1 MPDPVH
7 IAAIDAGTNAI
18 RFTIARAHSPLDIEA
33 LSTERC
39 PLRLGENVFTT
50 QRFSEETLRKAAKV
64 FRDFRQKMDDFGVTA
79 YRAVATSAAREAR
92 NRANL
97 IARVQRSAKIRLE
110 VISELEESHLC
121 RTAVLDTLGH
131 ELTPRLIADLGGGS
145 LELSIM
151 RDNALEQCVQLPV
164 GAVRLME
171 SLALKGAMR
180 PAQVEQV
187 RRYVR
192 ALLESR
198 MPRRP
203 GVSEGGVAVA
213 CGGNAETLAQ
223 VAAGPRERGLRA
235 LDLARLRSRLDEIVT
250 RDVRERMKFF
260 GVRRDRADVMGV
272 AAVIFLAL
280 GRYLNL
286 RHLLIPGVGV
296 RDGLLHELAQKQ
308 FARQREPR
316 YGVAA
321 RELLNSVRRFSR
333 RLDSDQRHAE
343 HVRELASSL
352 FDQLRPIHGLPDDS
366 RALLEAAAL
375 LHDIGHIVN
384 HKAHH
389 KHGEYLVRNADI
401 SGMDGPRREMVAS
414 LVRYHNR
421 KSEPAR
427 HHPSYAALSSI
438 TRHQVRRL
446 AALLRIAEGL
456 DRTHQQ
462 SVTRIEAGFK
472 RGEVGLRVSARGDI
486 AEALRDA
493 ERSADLFESEFG
505 VRLFIRQAAHPK
517 RVA

>member
-7 IAAIDAGTNAI
+7 IAAIDAGTNAL
-18 RFTIARAHSPLDIEA
+18 RFAIARAHSPLDVDN
-33 LSTERC
+33 LLTERY
-39 PLRLGENVFTT
+39 PVRLGETVFTT
-50 QRFSEETLRKAAKV
+50 QRFTEETLGAAAKA

-92 NRANL
+92 NRGNL
-97 IARVQRSAKIRLE
+97 VARVRRAAGIRLE
-110 VISELEESHLC
+110 VISELEESRLC

-131 ELTPRLIADLGGGS
+131 ELTPSLIVDLGGGS

-171 SLALKGAMR
+171 SLGLRGAMR
-180 PAQVEQV
+180 PVQVEQV

-203 GVSEGGVAVA
+203 GLSEGVAVA

-223 VAAGPRERGLRA
+223 VAAGPREKGLRA
-235 LDLARLRSRLDEIVT
+235 LDLSRLRDRLGEIVE
-250 RDVRERMKFF
+250 RDVRERMKAF

-286 RHLLIPGVGV
+286 RHMLIPGVGV

-316 YGVAA
+316 YDAAA
-321 RELLNSVRRFSR
+321 RELLNSVRRFGR
-333 RLDSDQRHAE
+333 RLDPDQRHAE
-343 HVRELASSL
+343 HVRELARSL
-352 FDQLRPIHGLPDDS
+352 FDELRPIHGLPHES

-384 HKAHH
+384 HKGHH

-401 SGMDGPRREMVAS
+401 SGLDGPRRDIVAS

-427 HHPSYAALSSI
+427 HHPSYAALGSI
-438 TRHQVRRL
+438 ARHHVRRL

-456 DRTHQQ
+456 DRAHQQ
-462 SVTRIEAGFK
+462 SITRIEAGFK
-472 RGEVGLRVSARGDI
+472 RGEVGLRISARGDV
-486 AEALRDA
+486 AEGLRDA
-493 ERSADLFESEFG
+493 ERSAGLFESEFG
-505 VRLFIRQAAHPK
+505 VRMFIRQAAHAQ

>member
-1 MPDPVH
+1 MPDPIH

-18 RFTIARAHSPLDIEA
+18 RFTIARAHSPLDIEN
-33 LSTERC
+33 LLTERC

-50 QRFSEETLRKAAKV
+50 QRFAEETLAGAAKE
-64 FRDFRQKMDDFGVTA
+64 FRGFREKMDDFGVST

-97 IARVQRSAKIRLE
+97 VSRIRRVAGIRLE
-110 VISELEESHLC
+110 VISELEESRLC

-131 ELTPRLIADLGGGS
+131 ELTPRLIIDLGGGS

-151 RDNALEQCVQLPV
+151 LDNALQQCVQLPV

-171 SLALKGAMR
+171 SLGLEGAMR
-180 PAQVEQV
+180 PVEVEQV

-203 GVSEGGVAVA
+203 GLSEGVAVA

-223 VAAGPRERGLRA
+223 IAAGPREKGLRV
-235 LDLARLRSRLDEIVT
+235 LDLSRLRGRLSEIVE

-272 AAVIFLAL
+272 AAIIFLAL

-308 FARQREPR
+308 FARKRETR
-316 YGVAA
+316 YDAA
-321 RELLNSVRRFSR
+321 SRELLNSVRRFGR
-333 RLDSDQRHAE
+333 RLDPDQRHAE
-343 HVRELASSL
+343 HVRELARSL
-352 FDQLRPIHGLPDDS
+352 FDQLRPLHGLPNES

-384 HKAHH
+384 HKSHH

-401 SGMDGPRREMVAS
+401 SGLDGPRREVVAS

-427 HHPSYAALSSI
+427 HHPSYASLGSI
-438 TRHQVRRL
+438 ARHRVRRL
-446 AALLRIAEGL
+446 AALLRIAEAL

-462 SVTRIEAGFK
+462 SVTRIEAGFR
-472 RGEVGLRVSARGDI
+472 RGEVGLRIHARGDM
-486 AEALRDA
+486 AESLRNA
-493 ERSADLFESEFG
+493 EHSAVLFESEFG
-505 VRLFIRQAAHPK
+505 VRMFIRQAARRK
-517 RVA
+517 RVAH

>member
-7 IAAIDAGTNAI
+7 IAAIDAGTNAL
-18 RFTIARAHSPLDIEA
+18 RLAIARAHSPLDVENF
-33 LSTERC
+33 LTERC
-39 PLRLGENVFTT
+39 PVRLGENVFTT
-50 QRFSEETLRKAAKV
+50 QKFAEETLTSAAKA
-64 FRDFRQKMDDFGVTA
+64 FRDFRQKMDDYGVTA

-92 NRANL
+92 NRGNL
-97 IARVQRSAKIRLE
+97 VARVRNASGIRLE
-110 VISELEESHLC
+110 VISEFEESRLC
-121 RTAVLDTLGH
+121 RTAVLDALGH
-131 ELTPRLIADLGGGS
+131 ELLPGLIIDLGGGS
-145 LELSIM
+145 LEISIM
-151 RDNALEQCVQLPV
+151 LDNTLAQCVQLPV

-171 SLALKGAMR
+171 SLELRGAMR

-198 MPRRP
+198 MPRRDGFP
-203 GVSEGGVAVA
+203 EGVAVA

-223 VAAGPRERGLRA
+223 VAAGPREKGLRV
-235 LDLARLRSRLDEIVT
+235 LDLSLLRARLDEIVE
-250 RDVRERMKFF
+250 RDIRERMKAF

-272 AAVIFLAL
+272 AAVIFVAL

-286 RHLLIPGVGV
+286 RHMLIPGVGV
-296 RDGLLHELAQKQ
+296 RDGLLHELAHKQ

-316 YGVAA
+316 YDAAA
-321 RELLNSVRRFSR
+321 RELLNSVRRFGR
-333 RLDSDQRHAE
+333 RLDPDQRHAE
-343 HVRELASSL
+343 HVRELARSL
-352 FDQLRPIHGLPDDS
+352 FDQLRPIHGLPHEL
-366 RALLEAAAL
+366 RALLEAGAL

-384 HKAHH
+384 HKGHH

-401 SGMDGPRREMVAS
+401 SGLDGPSRDIVAS

-427 HHPSYAALSSI
+427 HHPSYAALSSVAR
-438 TRHQVRRL
+438 RHVRCL

-462 SVTRIEAGFK
+462 SVIRVEAGFK
-472 RGEVGLRVSARGDI
+472 RGEVGLRIVARGDA
-486 AEALRDA
+486 AEGLRDA
-493 ERSADLFESEFG
+493 ERSAGLFESEFG
-505 VRLFIRQAAHPK
+505 IRMFIRQAAPSS

>member
-1 MPDPVH
+1 M
-7 IAAIDAGTNAI
+7 
-18 RFTIARAHSPLDIEA
+18 RFTIARAHSPLDIEN

-50 QRFSEETLRKAAKV
+50 QRFSEDTLNGAAKA

-92 NRANL
+92 NRGNL
-97 IARVQRSAKIRLE
+97 VSRVRRSANIRLE
-110 VISELEESHLC
+110 VISEFEESRLC

-145 LELSIM
+145 LELSFM

-171 SLALKGAMR
+171 SLGLDGAMR

-198 MPRRP
+198 MPRRL
-203 GVSEGGVAVA
+203 SLAEGVAVA

-235 LDLARLRSRLDEIVT
+235 LDLSRLRSRLDEIVE

-260 GVRRDRADVMGV
+260 GVRRDRADVMAV
-272 AAVIFLAL
+272 AAIIFLAL

-308 FARQREPR
+308 FARAREPR
-316 YGVAA
+316 YDAAA
-321 RELLNSVRRFSR
+321 RELLNSVRRFAR
-333 RLDSDQRHAE
+333 RLDPDQRHAE
-343 HVRELASSL
+343 HVRELARSL

-401 SGMDGPRREMVAS
+401 SGLDGPHRDMVAS

-427 HHPSYAALSSI
+427 HHPSYAALNSI
-438 TRHQVRRL
+438 ARHHVRRL
-446 AALLRIAEGL
+446 SALLRIAEGL

-486 AEALRDA
+486 AEGLRDA

-505 VRLFIRQAAHPK
+505 VRMFIRQAARPK